1 MYNRSYFNLYVNS
14 TLPLNQYLCHWD
26 SLEEDQC
33 PWSHN
38 HLNYVTENYWRDT
51 ESGLRQ
57 ETDKKKLGHV
67 KQTDI
72 CHYMVYSN
80 IIPNL
85 SISTCYMVN
94 HTCDFKSKL
103 AVCARSILKSCIWFW
118 TKVALSSILPL
129 YMCLSFLL
137 SISHSLLRSLSQY
150 VIKGCKGTELELSLR
165 AVCNTCY
172 GWANLMLGMIKLKS

>member
-1 MYNRSYFNLYVNS
+1 MNS

-38 HLNYVTENYWRDT
+38 HLNCVTENYWRDT

-80 IIPNL
+80 IILNL
-85 SISTCYMVN
+85 SISSCYMVN

-103 AVCARSILKSCIWFW
+103 AVYACSILKSCIWFW
-118 TKVALSSILPL
+118 TKLPAVQFYHYICASGFYYQL
-129 YMCLSFLL
+129 C
-137 SISHSLLRSLSQY
+137 SHSLLRSLSRY
-150 VIKGCKGTELELSLR
+150 VIKGSNGTELELSLS
-165 AVCNTCY
+165 CP
-172 GWANLMLGMIKLKS
+172 